1 MIILGID
8 PGISGG
14 LAIVNGV
21 VAGQLTRIEAGIR
34 MPTMQHRGKKLVDG
48 KQMIEFLL
56 RWDVDVMVC
65 EWVHAMPRQG
75 VTSAFSFGRSTGA
88 VEALGLFWAGRAEW
102 VSPQVWKKHYGL
114 SKDKQASLDLA
125 QQKFGDDFVWRKK
138 ADDGIAEAALIAH
151 WFLDKHI

>member
-1 MIILGID
+1 MTNFYYRFYTPKGAAL
-8 PGISGG
+8 
-14 LAIVNGV
+14 LA
-21 VAGQLTRIEAGIR
+21 QLPFRVGHIR

>member
-21 VAGQLTRIEAGIR
+21 VAGELTRIEAGIR

-65 EWVHAMPRQG
+65 EWVHAGSRHRVPG
-75 VTSAFSFGRSTGA
+75 ET
-88 VEALGLFWAGRAEW
+88 
-102 VSPQVWKKHYGL
+102 
-114 SKDKQASLDLA
+114 
-125 QQKFGDDFVWRKK
+125 
-138 ADDGIAEAALIAH
+138 
-151 WFLDKHI
+151 